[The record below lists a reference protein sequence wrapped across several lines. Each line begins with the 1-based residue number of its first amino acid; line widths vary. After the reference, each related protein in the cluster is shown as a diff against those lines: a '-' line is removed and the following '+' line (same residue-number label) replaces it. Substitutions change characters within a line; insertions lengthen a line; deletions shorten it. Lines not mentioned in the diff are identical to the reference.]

1 MLKVN
6 NISFGYGKDH
16 LNLDDV
22 SFSCKRGQ
30 LTAVLG
36 NNGCG
41 KTTLI
46 KVIDRILIPEKGSVV
61 LDNVDLSSVTRK
73 QMSQK
78 IAYVCQENR
87 AGDATV
93 FDSILLGRKP
103 YINYKATDK
112 DYEITENVI
121 NMLNLQEYSLRQ
133 TNCLSG
139 GEYQKVVLGR
149 ALAQEPSLLLL
160 DEPTSNL
167 DMKNQK
173 EVLELVGSI
182 VKEMGIMALVVIHD
196 INSALRYC
204 NNFVFIK
211 NHKVYASGG
220 REICTSEIISEV
232 YGLDVTV
239 HEIDGKQIVMY
250 N

>member
-1 MLKVN
+1 MLKIN

-46 KVIDRILIPEKGSVV
+46 KVIDRILIPEKGSVI
-61 LDNVDLSSVTRK
+61 LDDVDLSSITRNE
-73 QMSQK
+73 MSKK

-103 YINYKATDK
+103 YINYKATER

-121 NMLNLQEYSLRQ
+121 NMLNLQPYSLRH
-133 TNCLSG
+133 TDCLSG

-173 EVLELVGSI
+173 EVLELVGDI
-182 VKEMGIMALVVIHD
+182 VENMGIMALVVIHD

-211 NHKVYASGG
+211 NHKVYAAGG
-220 REICTSEIISEV
+220 REICTSEVISEV

-239 HEIDGKQIVMY
+239 HEIEGRQVVIY